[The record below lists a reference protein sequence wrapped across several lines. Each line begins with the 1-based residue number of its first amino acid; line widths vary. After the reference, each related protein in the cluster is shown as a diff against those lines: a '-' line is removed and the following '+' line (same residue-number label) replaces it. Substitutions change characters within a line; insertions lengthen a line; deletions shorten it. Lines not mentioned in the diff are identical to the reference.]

1 MRFERLEKERLEEEK
16 QISLEPQ
23 QAENRRDMLEKKEDE
38 LRNDEVKLEKENDIA
53 MRMLKIAEVQ
63 MDEAIDNN
71 DILGIHVSLELVEV
85 GTKKLEPTLKQQI
98 KVRIDIGEK

>member
-16 QISLEPQ
+16 QISLELQ
-23 QAENRRDMLEKKEDE
+23 QAEKRRDMLEKKEDE
-38 LRNDEVKLEKENDIA
+38 LRSDEVKLEKENVIA
-53 MRMLKIAEVQ
+53 MRMLKSAEVQ

-98 KVRIDIGEK
+98 KVRTDIGEK